1 MHRAPTK
8 YKNSA
13 AFYDVDGTLIKINIV
28 HAFAFYAARHA
39 SLAESARRTIQ
50 TALSIPVF
58 WAADKLSAASGS
70 TRSSIARTQGQ
81 SEDRLVVLAEELF
94 EDVIKPNIYP
104 RAKALIDESRRA
116 GVPAGAAS
124 RARSTSRCGR
134 SREYLGV
141 DDLIANQLEFVDNYA
156 TGKLKKPFVA
166 GATKADIMRAYA
178 KQHDID
184 LAESWAYTDSF
195 SDYPM
200 LAVVGHPTACNPDFR
215 LRSLARSYDW
225 PVLDLDEEPR
235 RSAARRPQGLAPGA
249 AQIRRILERRTRC
262 APFAP
267 SSARTHAST
276 SSRSTPTRRRASCS
290 TARTS

>member
-1 MHRAPTK
+1 MVNSRIWLGNLVGRWPLTRRSQVGKVQRLPMLRASPK

-28 HAFAFYAARHA
+28 HAFAFYAARHPG
-39 SLAESARRTIQ
+39 LLDSAKRSVK

-58 WAADKLSAASGS
+58 WAADKLSRKWFNEIFY
-70 TRSSIARTQGQ
+70 RSYEGA
-81 SEDRLVVLAEELF
+81 SEDRLVILADELF

-116 GVPAGAAS
+116 GVRQALVSGALDFTMKPL
-124 RARSTSRCGR
+124 AR
-134 SREYLGV
+134 YLGV
-141 DDLIANQLEFVDNYA
+141 DDLIANKLEFVDHYA
-156 TGKLKKPFVA
+156 TGKLEKPFVA

-178 KQHDID
+178 KQHDVD

-225 PVLDLDEEPR
+225 PVLDLDEEP
-235 RSAARRPQGLAPGA
+235 SHAASRRPQGLARSPR
-249 AQIRRILERRTRC
+249 QIRKTN
-262 APFAP
+262 
-267 SSARTHAST
+267 
-276 SSRSTPTRRRASCS
+276 
-290 TARTS
+290 

>member
-1 MHRAPTK
+1 MHPQPK

-28 HAFAFYAARHA
+28 HAFAFYASRHA
-39 SLAESARRTIQ
+39 SLAESLRRTIK

-58 WAADKLSAASGS
+58 WAADKLSRKWFNEIFY
-70 TRSSIARTQGQ
+70 RSYEGA
-81 SEDRLVVLAEELF
+81 SEDRLVVLADELF

-104 RAKALIDESRRA
+104 RAKDLIEESRRA
-116 GVPAGAAS
+116 GCKQVLLSGALDFTMRPLA
-124 RARSTSRCGR
+124 T
-134 SREYLGV
+134 YLGA
-141 DDLIANQLEFVDNYA
+141 DDLIANQLEFDDGYA

-166 GATKADIMRAYA
+166 GATKADIMRQYA
-178 KQHDID
+178 REHAID

-225 PVLDLDEEPR
+225 PVLDLDEEPA
-235 RSAARRPQGLAPGA
+235 RSAARRPQGLAPV
-249 AQIRRILERRTRC
+249 RRLRKSKEPKEID
-262 APFAP
+262 
-267 SSARTHAST
+267 
-276 SSRSTPTRRRASCS
+276 
-290 TARTS
+290 